1 MWEVGPSMLPPGV
14 ELGEGSRAKVIE
26 RAVDAAKF
34 KSLGRKGTPEVW
46 LGGIACAGLFGIQH
60 EQAVAQHH
68 QAAVDA
74 RTSVGR
80 DDSLDCPENQNLK
93 KPDKVI

>member
-1 MWEVGPSMLPPGV
+1 MHYSWRSCSHHQGGVLPH
-14 ELGEGSRAKVIE
+14 SKQFTSAT
-26 RAVDAAKF
+26 AAKY
-34 KSLGRKGTPEVW
+34 
-46 LGGIACAGLFGIQH
+46 